1 MKKIHFL
8 LQTYSILATF
18 CFISGALNA
27 QSNHFAVQATGGIS
41 GLLENYPAEHDGSK
55 LIASQQSY
63 GLAFVAERTFQD
75 PRFGLQIEPGF
86 IKRGYSFTAETIYRG
101 EAMDL
106 FYLNAPIAL
115 LYKPYKNNRLQIL
128 MGADM
133 GYLFH
138 ERYDGRKLNP
148 ALGDIHKKFDFGGFM
163 GIQSKIYS
171 KLTMGVRAS
180 LSFIPVSKVD
190 YYDVS
195 GEALGT
201 YNQYNFGLNLYA
213 RYYFK

>member
-1 MKKIHFL
+1 MNKNYFSTLICGV
-8 LQTYSILATF
+8 LATF
-18 CFISGALNA
+18 CLISGALNA
-27 QSNHFAVQATGGIS
+27 QNNHFAVQASGGIS
-41 GLLENYPAEHDGSK
+41 GLLENYPSEQDKDK
-55 LIASQQSY
+55 LIAPQQSF
-63 GLAFVAERTFQD
+63 GLAFVAERTFRN

-86 IKRGYSFTAETIYRG
+86 VKRGYAYTGVSPFRG
-101 EAMDL
+101 TPMNL

-133 GYLFH
+133 GYLFQ
-138 ERYDGRKLNP
+138 ERYNGRKINP
-148 ALGDIHKKFDFGGFM
+148 ALNDIHKKFDLGGFM

-180 LSFIPVSKVD
+180 LSFTPVSKVD
-190 YYDVS
+190 YYDDL
-195 GEALGT
+195 GKALGT